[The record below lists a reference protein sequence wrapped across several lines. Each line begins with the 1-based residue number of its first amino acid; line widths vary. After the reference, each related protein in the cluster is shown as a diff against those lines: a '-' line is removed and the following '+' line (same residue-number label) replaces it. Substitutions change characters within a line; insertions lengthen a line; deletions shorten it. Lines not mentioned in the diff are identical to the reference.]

1 MCTLHTAFRAGS
13 RPSGRRETPHPILVG
28 VEVCAARADPQ
39 PPVGPIGGGG
49 GWGRR
54 LRGGRTTRGL
64 GVGALR
70 GKKVGAFTT
79 ASTGEGGWCIH
90 WGWRFA
96 VATSNPRRRL
106 WTRAWRGGCAE
117 GKARRGAWRPPRR
130 LATPRLCG
138 CAEGKAR
145 RGHGWSGGVRDAR
158 PHRGCAATRRR
169 SRGGATLA
177 TPGAHFA
184 M

>member
-106 WTRAWRGGCAE
+106 WTRAWRGG
-117 GKARRGAWRPPRR
+117 RD
-130 LATPRLCG
+130 
-138 CAEGKAR
+138 
-145 RGHGWSGGVRDAR
+145 GW
-158 PHRGCAATRRR
+158 PHRGCADARRGR
-169 SRGGATLA
+169 RGGGMAGRAASEMPGHTAVAQLRVGEAEAGLHWPRQAPTLLCRD
-177 TPGAHFA
+177 
-184 M
+184 